1 MLVVLPLLAALAAVG
16 ASLLRGPQFVSQSR
30 FSPEGGK
37 SAPVR
42 LGPLAAQFGLD
53 AALGGEPGESL
64 PFYAE
69 VLRSHDLLH
78 AVLRRPLPDG
88 REVRSLLDRYGG
100 NGPEGERFLKRRL
113 PGRSANLCSPT
124 ATTSAH

>member
-64 PFYAE
+64 PFYAV
-69 VLRSHDLLH
+69 VLRSHDLQPEC
-78 AVLRRPLPDG
+78 RR
-88 REVRSLLDRYGG
+88 GG
-100 NGPEGERFLKRRL
+100 EARCARDSRGYSGEG
-113 PGRSANLCSPT
+113 
-124 ATTSAH
+124 